1 MRVVVVLLAVAGG
14 VVALRD
20 AASYGD
26 APVGLAVWA
35 LYLVAA
41 LALAGVIWLTLAR
54 RSRRRAA
61 ILVVALIVLFPVS
74 TSWHDHETV
83 QGLLP
88 SVQAGAPAR
97 GAQST
102 PPLQDK
108 GGGCGGGR

>member
-1 MRVVVVLLAVAGG
+1 MRVVVVLLAVTGG

-41 LALAGVIWLTLAR
+41 LLLAGMIGLALAR

-61 ILVVALIVLFPVS
+61 LRMVALIVLFPVS
-74 TSWHDHETV
+74 TEWHDDETV

-88 SVQAGAPAR
+88 SVQAVALAVGL
-97 GAQST
+97 QST
-102 PPLQDK
+102 PSVK
-108 GGGCGGGR
+108 YTEGCCE